1 MRTRL
6 GPAVP
11 TPCRAYRQCGLRAA
25 IAATVLCLCSPAAGD
40 AMRPRE
46 AFSPSPHAAFPL
58 RPAAHRAISTVAMGR
73 LKCAASPNLHSL
85 AKWAAS
91 RGMRVDKWHV
101 GDVGGGVRGAIADA
115 DIPEGALL
123 VSAPHGAVLSTQ
135 ESDPCPLPDSF
146 VEQAYWDGIYSQWDL
161 FHSFKFG
168 NTMRY
173 CLTLACSHARAES
186 MQEPTHVS
194 IARTLRFSTS
204 TVLTRSARADARPHT
219 HGSLALRLLYEK
231 QLGAQSAWAP
241 YIDSLPRDLLLP
253 VSYSAAELE
262 ELHYPPLIGAIRGES
277 EFWEQE
283 WRELSAAMPSP
294 PAREDFYWALSC
306 VMSRAFSYDVGKNNA
321 GRRLPAA
328 QLMFPFA
335 DMLNHDNT
343 AGMDFRFDHKK
354 QQFEL
359 YAPCAKLRGQE
370 IVHSY
375 GPFFPTPSLCG
386 QRLAAKY
393 VESVAGAHA
402 RAA

>member
-1 MRTRL
+1 MVSRGSARTFHGPSFGSTRSNTRTRL

-73 LKCAASPNLHSL
+73 LKCAASPDVHSL
-85 AKWAAS
+85 TKWAAS
-91 RGMRVDKWHV
+91 RGMRVDQWHV

-204 TVLTRSARADARPHT
+204 TVLTRSARADAHA
-219 HGSLALRLLYEK
+219 H
-231 QLGAQSAWAP
+231 
-241 YIDSLPRDLLLP
+241 
-253 VSYSAAELE
+253 
-262 ELHYPPLIGAIRGES
+262 
-277 EFWEQE
+277 
-283 WRELSAAMPSP
+283 
-294 PAREDFYWALSC
+294 
-306 VMSRAFSYDVGKNNA
+306 
-321 GRRLPAA
+321 
-328 QLMFPFA
+328 
-335 DMLNHDNT
+335 
-343 AGMDFRFDHKK
+343 
-354 QQFEL
+354 
-359 YAPCAKLRGQE
+359 
-370 IVHSY
+370 
-375 GPFFPTPSLCG
+375 
-386 QRLAAKY
+386 
-393 VESVAGAHA
+393 AHA
-402 RAA
+402 RQPGAAALV